1 MSQQRGL
8 LIGGRWESGRTR
20 EAVTDPAT
28 GNTIGHTAVADPD
41 DVRRAVEAARGAQ
54 PAWAALAPGERRD
67 VLSRA
72 GDLIEGRVDEISRV
86 LTLEQG
92 KPIADSRKEV
102 LFSAEVLR
110 YYGEEGM
117 RLHADLRRSARL
129 PDVRSLVEWR
139 PYGVVGAIVP
149 WNYPV
154 DLWSWK
160 VGGALAAGNAVVA
173 KPPIETPLAVGL
185 AAECLVEAG
194 LPEGVL
200 SDLPGRAD
208 VGSALVTIDGVDM
221 VSVTASVETGKA
233 VAAAAVARLTPL
245 LLELGGHSPFVV
257 LDDADVE
264 QAAAAA
270 TRRSF
275 SNTGQI
281 CIAVNRAIVA
291 DRIADDFAEA
301 VAAATDQIVVGDP
314 SDPAT
319 TMGPA
324 TVDDV
329 VERTSIHLEDAMA
342 RGGRLVRGGDAEGRY
357 LRPIVVDRVP
367 LDAKAMN
374 EETYGP
380 LLPIHRVASDDE
392 ALAVAN
398 GLEVGLAAYVFGE
411 DLERVWR
418 FAERLEFGMV
428 GVNIN
433 DTTELGAPFGGW
445 KLSGFGA
452 ELGPEGLRNYAR
464 LRHIRMK
471 LW

>member
-1 MSQQRGL
+1 MSFDRGL
-8 LIGGRWESGRTR
+8 LIGGHWEPGTSQ
-20 EAVTDPAT
+20 EAVTEAAT
-28 GNTIGHTAVADPD
+28 GVPVGHTAVANPA
-41 DVRRAVEAARGAQ
+41 DVARAVEAARRAQ

-67 VLSRA
+67 ILTRA
-72 GDLIEGRVDEISRV
+72 ATLIEERVDQISRT

-92 KPIADSRKEV
+92 KPLADSRKEV

-117 RLHADLRRSARL
+117 RLHSDLRRSARL

-139 PYGVVGAIVP
+139 PQGVVGAIVP

-173 KPPIETPLAVGL
+173 KPPLETPLAVGM
-185 AAECLVEAG
+185 AAQCLIDAG
-194 LPEGVL
+194 LPAGVL
-200 SDLPGRAD
+200 NDLPGGAD

-221 VSVTASVETGKA
+221 VSATASVETGRA
-233 VAAAAVARLTPL
+233 IAAAAAKRLTPL

-257 LDDADVE
+257 LDDADIE
-264 QAAAAA
+264 TAAAAA
-270 TRRSF
+270 ARRCF

-281 CIAVNRAIVA
+281 CIAVNRVLVA
-291 DRIADDFAEA
+291 ERIADAFTEA
-301 VAAATDQIVVGDP
+301 VAAVTDRIVVGDP
-314 SDPAT
+314 LHPST

-324 TVDDV
+324 TVRQV
-329 VERTSIHLEDAMA
+329 VERTRAHLEDATS
-342 RGGRLVRGGDAEGRY
+342 RGARLVRGGESEGAFVQ
-357 LRPIVVDRVP
+357 PIVVDHVPIEARV
-367 LDAKAMN
+367 MN

-380 LLPIHRVASDDE
+380 ILPIHRVASDAE
-392 ALAVAN
+392 ALAVSN
-398 GLEVGLAAYVFGE
+398 SLDVGLAAYVFGS
-411 DLERVWR
+411 DLERLWH
-418 FAERLEFGMV
+418 FAEQLEFGMV